1 MLTENWV
8 EKNIYCPSC
17 GNDNLNSFTNNNPVG
32 DFFCLNCKSEYEL
45 KSNKNATSLKIVD
58 GAYKSMIE
66 RISANNNPN
75 FFFLNYSDRS
85 FTVINFFV
93 IPKHYFIFDV
103 IEKRK
108 PLSHSARRAGWTGC
122 NILLQNI
129 PSSGRIFFVKNGQI
143 EDREVVLENWRKTSF
158 LSNQKPDK
166 RQWTIEII
174 KLIEAIPSKTFAL
187 QDIYQ
192 YESTLKQNFPSNNS
206 IRDKI
211 RQQLQ
216 ILRDK
221 GLIEFKG
228 NGKYSKI

>member
-1 MLTENWV
+1 M
-8 EKNIYCPSC
+8 YCPSC

-108 PLSHSARRAGWTGC
+108 PLSHSAIRAGWTGC

-206 IRDKI
+206 IKDKI

>member
-1 MLTENWV
+1 
-8 EKNIYCPSC
+8 
-17 GNDNLNSFTNNNPVG
+17 
-32 DFFCLNCKSEYEL
+32 
-45 KSNKNATSLKIVD
+45 
-58 GAYKSMIE
+58 MIE

-108 PLSHSARRAGWTGC
+108 PLSHSAIRAGWTGC

-206 IRDKI
+206 IKDKI